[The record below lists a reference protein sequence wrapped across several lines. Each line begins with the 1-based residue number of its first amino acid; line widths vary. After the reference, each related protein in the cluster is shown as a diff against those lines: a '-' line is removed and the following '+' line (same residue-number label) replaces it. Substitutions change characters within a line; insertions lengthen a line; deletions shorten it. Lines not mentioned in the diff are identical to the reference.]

1 MKKRMFTLA
10 ILAFFVLSLLVGCI
24 QAEQKRTPSDTKPEE
39 VRIAAMKGP
48 TAIGLVK
55 AVEDNKNNEEV
66 SYDLQ
71 IYGSSD
77 NIVTGL
83 QKGEIDIA
91 CVPCNLASVLYHNG
105 NQSIQIAAVNTLG
118 VLYVV
123 ENGNTVHSLADL
135 SGKTVYS
142 TGKGTTPEYSL
153 NHLLEK
159 NGINDVTVEF
169 RSESAEIATI
179 LASDTPIVAV
189 LPQPYVTTAQMQNE
203 KLRVA
208 VSLSEE
214 WDKLNDGSSLVTGV
228 VVVRKEFAQKYA
240 SFLDQFLEEYRNSA
254 AYANSHVEDTAKLV
268 ESYGIFP
275 AKVAEKAIPQCNI
288 TFMSGADMKAS
299 VSGYLQVLYDSNPKS
314 IGGSLPDD
322 AFYYMPFSK

>member
-1 MKKRMFTLA
+1 MKKRMLA
-10 ILAFFVLSLLVGCI
+10 LVLSVVLVVSALVGCKTDTE
-24 QAEQKRTPSDTKPEE
+24 APTPSDAAPET
-39 VRIAAMKGP
+39 VHIATMKGP

-55 AVEDNKNNEEV
+55 AVEDNKENKET
-66 SYDLQ
+66 SYDFQ
-71 IYGSSD
+71 IYGTSD

-91 CVPCNLASVLYHNG
+91 CVPCNLASVLYHNA
-105 NQSIQIAAVNTLG
+105 NQSIQVAAVNTLG

-123 ENGNTVHSLADL
+123 ENGDTIHSLADL
-135 SGKTVYS
+135 AGKTIYS

-153 NHLLEK
+153 TYLLEK
-159 NGINDVTVEF
+159 NGIKDVTVEF
-169 RSESAEIATI
+169 RSESAEIATM
-179 LASDTPIVAV
+179 LASDEPIIAV
-189 LPQPYVTTAQMQNE
+189 LPQPYVTTAQMKNE

-228 VVVRKEFAQKYA
+228 VVVRKEFSQKYA
-240 SFLDQFLEEYRNSA
+240 AFLDRFLEAYRDSA
-254 AYANSHVEDTAKLV
+254 AYANSHVAETAVLV

-288 TFMSGADMKAS
+288 TFLSGEQMKTS
-299 VSGYLQVLYDSNPKS
+299 VSGYLKVLYDSNPKS
-314 IGGSLPDD
+314 VGGSLPDD
-322 AFYYMPFSK
+322 VFYYMPSSK